1 MTPEDIVEDIPGSV
15 THPPVQ
21 SLSECVLPQNYEDV
35 FEGRTPKTYAQ
46 AEARLAE
53 RIMDPE
59 APDDNSSRGVY
70 LRFQFN
76 AGPG

>member
-15 THPPVQ
+15 SHPPAQ
-21 SLSECVLPQNYEDV
+21 SLSECVLPHNYPDDLEW
-35 FEGRTPKTYAQ
+35 RTPKTYAQ
-46 AEARLAE
+46 AESMLAE

-59 APDDNSSRGVY
+59 APDDSSDRGAY
-70 LRFQFN
+70 LRFRFN